1 MTWEKTLGSRQHRTS
16 LILLSALL
24 VGGIAAVDWATEPY
38 VSLGFLYLFPILIT
52 AAFLPRWALIVLAV
66 ACAELSARFSNL
78 PRSYTRMGLE
88 TLVLAGSGLFGHELF
103 RNRRLIENNRE
114 QLRVL
119 IGTSPAA
126 ILTVDHRGL
135 VEEANEAAVSLLRPP
150 DGQLIGSPIA
160 AFVPELH
167 YALRL
172 EGGPQFRSAL
182 RCRVHRGD
190 SESFSA
196 EIWFSTYRDGNNPK
210 LAAIIADVT
219 EEEFAAPDGAP
230 ILLEPPIQLSAREKE
245 ILSYV
250 LQGLPNKQIAEQMNV
265 SESTV
270 KNSLQSLFNKTG
282 VRSRSQLVRVALEQ
296 FRNQI

>member
-1 MTWEKTLGSRQHRTS
+1 MNSEKLFGGRQHRTA

-24 VGGIAAVDWATEPY
+24 IGAIATVDWATRPY
-38 VSLGFLYLFPILIT
+38 VSLGFFYLFPILIS
-52 AAFLPRWALIVLAV
+52 AAFLPRWVLV
-66 ACAELSARFSNL
+66 LLGIGCAELSARFSNL

-88 TLVLAGSGLFGHELF
+88 ALALVGCGLFVHELF
-103 RNRRLIENNRE
+103 RNRRLVETNEE

-126 ILTVDHRGL
+126 IITVGHTGL
-135 VEEANEAAVSLLRPP
+135 VEQANEAAVTLLRPH

-172 EGGPQFRSAL
+172 EAGPQFRSAL
-182 RCRVHRGD
+182 QCKAHRGD
-190 SESFSA
+190 SDTFSA
-196 EIWFSTYRDGNNPK
+196 EIWFSTYRDEDKPK
-210 LAAIIADVT
+210 LAAIIADIT
-219 EEEFAAPDGAP
+219 EEEFTATDGGRP
-230 ILLEPPIQLSAREKE
+230 SSEPRIELASRERE
-245 ILSYV
+245 ILSCV
-250 LQGLPNKQIAEQMNV
+250 LQGLANKEIAERLGI

-270 KNSLQSLFNKTG
+270 KNSLQGLFSKTG

-296 FRNQI
+296 FRDQI